1 MNMQQANQFQY
12 RIRIN
17 YFIKVPQVRLI
28 LADGTPG
35 GIMNTSE
42 ALILAQEQNLDLVEI
57 NPKTSPPL
65 CKLINFGKYKYEE
78 KKKQAESKKNQ
89 KNQEIKEITFRPNT
103 DENDLNHKTEQAK
116 QFLND
121 GNKVKFTIRFRG
133 REIVHPQVGK
143 DRLEWVFN
151 QLSGLIQSVPFINLD
166 GKLMS
171 AIVVPKK

>member
-1 MNMQQANQFQY
+1 MQQTNQFQY

-17 YFIKVPQVRLI
+17 YFIKAPQVRVI

-35 GIMNTSE
+35 GIMDTKD
-42 ALILAQEQNLDLVEI
+42 ALNLAQEQNLDLVEI
-57 NPKTSPPL
+57 NPKVSPPI

-78 KKKQAESKKNQ
+78 KKKQSESRKNQ
-89 KNQEIKEITFRPNT
+89 KIQEIKEITFRPNT

-143 DRLEWVFN
+143 DRLEWIFN
-151 QLSGLIQSVPFINLD
+151 QLNGLIQTVPFINVD

-171 AIVVPKK
+171 AIVAPKK

>member
-1 MNMQQANQFQY
+1 MNMQQTNQFQY

-17 YFIKVPQVRLI
+17 YFIKAPQVRVI

-35 GIMNTSE
+35 GIMDIKD
-42 ALILAQEQNLDLVEI
+42 ALSLAQEQNLDLVEV

-78 KKKQAESKKNQ
+78 KKKQAESRKNQ
-89 KNQEIKEITFRPNT
+89 KIQEIKEITFRPNT
-103 DENDLNHKTEQAK
+103 DENDLNHKTQQAK

-121 GNKVKFTIRFRG
+121 GNKVKFIIRFRG
-133 REIVHPQVGK
+133 REIVHPQIGK
-143 DRLEWVFN
+143 DKLEWIFA

-171 AIVVPKK
+171 AIVAPKK